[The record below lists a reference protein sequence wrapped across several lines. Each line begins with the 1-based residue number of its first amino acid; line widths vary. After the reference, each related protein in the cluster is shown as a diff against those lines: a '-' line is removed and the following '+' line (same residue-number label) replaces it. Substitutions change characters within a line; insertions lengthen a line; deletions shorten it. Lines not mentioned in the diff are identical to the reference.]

1 MRSADHGS
9 HTSDVVSDSGCERLL
24 NCASVVSRKR
34 AFSPKKFCD
43 YGLFGGFQTF
53 LRRSFF
59 KNPENQ
65 KRLDEFQS
73 SAKGSGHDYRVRRW
87 VDVVSLC
94 VSPWSNWLKGEVA
107 TATVAVVTSEL
118 HVVFLAQL
126 AFPWKIPGEIGLN
139 PSCLMRFPR
148 HSWFSCWHMKSIQGG
163 YPKTLGREAN
173 TPWSFVIR
181 RAFRF
186 RIYQKLGVP
195 NMDDLDGPKL
205 MPGIPS
211 HCRGICVCRRCSWK
225 IRRTKNF
232 WFEQMSHQCVPPRQN
247 LLVQH
252 LGGWRPCPMSP
263 AVAWRPASLNHVRPL
278 FVLFWS

>member
-1 MRSADHGS
+1 M
-9 HTSDVVSDSGCERLL
+9 
-24 NCASVVSRKR
+24 
-34 AFSPKKFCD
+34 
-43 YGLFGGFQTF
+43 
-53 LRRSFF
+53 
-59 KNPENQ
+59 
-65 KRLDEFQS
+65 
-73 SAKGSGHDYRVRRW
+73 
-87 VDVVSLC
+87 
-94 VSPWSNWLKGEVA
+94 
-107 TATVAVVTSEL
+107 AVVTSEL

-126 AFPWKIPGEIGLN
+126 AFPWKIPGQIGLN
-139 PSCLMRFPR
+139 PSCLMRFLR

-163 YPKTLGREAN
+163 YPIAGTGSKHALVNRH
-173 TPWSFVIR
+173 PSCS
-181 RAFRF
+181 F

-225 IRRTKNF
+225 IRRTRKF
-232 WFEQMSHQCVPPRQN
+232 WFEQMWHKCVPPRQN

-263 AVAWRPASLNHVRPL
+263 AAAWRPASLNHDAQVRPL